1 MRKLSAILLLC
12 CFALYHFGYYVA
24 YFSFH
29 IQIESNWADKI
40 YSENQEGWEER
51 MLEIPMNLPYM
62 ADEENFRTTNT
73 LFEKNGQYFRAIKQR
88 YIKDTLQI
96 IYVPD
101 TAKSNLDKTIKQ
113 WVSSLV
119 QDDLPD
125 SGNNSLLSKI
135 FVKDYTQ
142 PLNNFKFDN
151 PYKVE
156 KQLIGFIFSAYQNQ
170 FPEVNSPPPQLI

>member
-1 MRKLSAILLLC
+1 MRKVSAILLLC
-12 CFALYHFGYYVA
+12 CFALYNFGYYVA

-29 IQIESNWADKI
+29 IQIENNWADKI
-40 YSENQEGWEER
+40 YSGQQEGREER
-51 MLEIPMNLPYM
+51 LLEIPISIPYM
-62 ADEENFRTTNT
+62 ADEENFRATNT
-73 LFEKNGQYFRAIKQR
+73 RFEKNGQYYRAIKQR
-88 YIKDTLQI
+88 YVKDTLQV

-101 TAKSNLDKTIKQ
+101 TAKNNLDKTIKK
-113 WVSSLV
+113 WVSSLL
-119 QDDLPD
+119 QDELPD

-142 PLNNFKFDN
+142 PLNNFQFDN
-151 PYKVE
+151 PNKLE

>member
-1 MRKLSAILLLC
+1 MRKISAILLLC

-29 IQIESNWADKI
+29 IQIENNWADKI
-40 YSENQEGWEER
+40 YSDQQEGWEER
-51 MLEIPMNLPYM
+51 ILEIPMSLPYM
-62 ADEENFRTTNT
+62 PDEEDFRTTNT
-73 LFEKNGQYFRAIKQR
+73 RFEKNGQYFRAIKQR
-88 YIKDTLQI
+88 YVKDTLQI
-96 IYVPD
+96 FYVPD

-142 PLNNFKFDN
+142 PFNDFHFDN
-151 PYKVE
+151 PFKAE

-170 FPEVNSPPPQLI
+170 FPEVNSPPPQVI